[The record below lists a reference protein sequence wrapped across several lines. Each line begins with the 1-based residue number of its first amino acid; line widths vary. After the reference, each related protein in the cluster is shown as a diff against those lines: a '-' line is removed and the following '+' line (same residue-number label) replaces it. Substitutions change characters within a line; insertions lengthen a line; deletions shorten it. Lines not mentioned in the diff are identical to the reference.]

1 MKLLPGNIS
10 NVRGFTAVGK
20 HIGIKKERPDFAVIF
35 SDRACS
41 AAAVYT
47 KNKVK
52 GAPLYLTMEHLTDGK
67 AQAIVVNSGVANVCT
82 GLKGMEDARKTA
94 EIAANELGI
103 RKEDVLIASTG
114 LIGAYLPMGKI
125 EKGLSGIKGELSAE
139 SNIAEAIL
147 TTDTVKKEVCVRDGN
162 FTIAGIAKGSGMI
175 HPNMATMLSFIC
187 TDAEISPE
195 RLDAMLRKAVASS
208 FNMMTVDMDTSTS
221 DMCVVLANGHAG
233 QVDGGK
239 FEAALLH
246 VCTELAKKIARD
258 GEGATKLVSVTVKN
272 AADEEAARKLA
283 KAVVSSN
290 LVKCAIY
297 GNDPNWGRLLCAMG
311 NSGASFEETK
321 VDVYFGE
328 KLIVKG
334 GVAAQIDA
342 DEVKGLMGVKELQ
355 IIIDMNAGGAD
366 ATAYG
371 CDMTEEYIRINAHYH
386 T

>member
-1 MKLLPGNIS
+1 MESLSGSLE

-35 SDRACS
+35 SDRVCS

-52 GAPLYLTMEHLTDGK
+52 GAPLYLTMEHLRDGK

-82 GLKGMEDARKTA
+82 GLRGMEDAKRTA
-94 EIAANELGI
+94 EIAAKELGI
-103 RKEDVLIASTG
+103 KKEDVLIASTG
-114 LIGAYLPMGKI
+114 LIGAYLPMDKI
-125 EKGLSGIKGELSAE
+125 EKGLSGIKNELSAE
-139 SNIAEAIL
+139 SKVAEAIL
-147 TTDTVKKEVCVRDGN
+147 TTDTAKKEVCVREGN

-187 TDAEISPE
+187 TDAQIAPE
-195 RLDAMLRKAVASS
+195 RLDAMLRKAVGSS

-233 QVDGGK
+233 KVDEGK
-239 FEAALLH
+239 FQSALTC

-258 GEGATKLVSVTVKN
+258 GEGATKLVCVTVKN
-272 AADEEAARKLA
+272 AADERAARRLA

-321 VDVYFGE
+321 VDVYFGGR
-328 KLIVKG
+328 LIVKG
-334 GVAAQIDA
+334 GVAAQIDQA
-342 DEVKGLMGVKELQ
+342 EVKGLMDVKELQ
-355 IIIDMNAGGAD
+355 ITIDMNAGSAN